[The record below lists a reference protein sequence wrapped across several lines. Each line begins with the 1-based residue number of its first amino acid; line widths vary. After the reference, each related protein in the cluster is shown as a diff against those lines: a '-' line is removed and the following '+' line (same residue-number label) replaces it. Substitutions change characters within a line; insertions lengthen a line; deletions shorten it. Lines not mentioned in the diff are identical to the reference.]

1 MLEKVF
7 PELMVIGPMLFATSI
22 VIAAFV
28 NCVSGPFKD
37 VLVMIDDV
45 AGAVGYAWFIAYI
58 VDKLDSKAMETL
70 RKDP

>member
-7 PELMVIGPMLFATSI
+7 PELIVIGPMLFATSI
-22 VIAAFV
+22 VLAVFV
-28 NCVSGPFKD
+28 NYASGPFKD
-37 VLVMIDDV
+37 VLLVIDDI